1 MPELSTPASP
11 LHIAVLEDDTELR
24 EAILLPGL
32 RDYGFTVSGAGT
44 SAELY
49 RQMLSQRFDIVT
61 LDIGLPDESGLTVAR
76 HLREL
81 SARLGII
88 MLTGNQDKHD
98 HLHALGAGADAY
110 LSKPVDIDVL
120 AATLHSL
127 ARRLAE
133 KSTGSVQPHV
143 ANQQTPRHWRLETD
157 GWCLVS
163 PNAVVLALTAP
174 ERCLL
179 SVLISAQDA
188 PVSRETL
195 IAALSDNVYDFDPHR
210 LEMLVYRLRRKA
222 IDAAAGNLPLLTSR
236 GAGYLF
242 VRGE

>member
-1 MPELSTPASP
+1 MPELPIPASP

-32 RDYGFTVSGAGT
+32 RDYGFTVSGAST

-49 RQMLSQRFDIVT
+49 RLMLSQRFDIVT

-76 HLREL
+76 HLHEL
-81 SARLGII
+81 SASLGII

-127 ARRLAE
+127 ARRLAK
-133 KSTGSVQPHV
+133 KSTAPAQPQ
-143 ANQQTPRHWRLETD
+143 AGGQPRRWQLETD

-179 SVLISAQDA
+179 SVLINAQDA

-222 IDAAAGNLPLLTSR
+222 MDAAAGNLPLLTSR